1 MKVSLMSYTP
11 EPEKK
16 VAAAAKL
23 CYSAAGPDE
32 LLENL
37 DEQAVQRFLGKLID
51 LGHLSPTE
59 HVTFTFAIEGVS
71 RALSHQLVRH
81 RVASYSQKSQ
91 RYVSEGQFEFVT
103 PPSIQ
108 QDAVAMELYRT
119 KMVEIQAAYEELS
132 KIVPKEDA
140 RYILPNACETKLV
153 ATFNTRSLYN
163 FFQHRC
169 CQRAQWEIRDLA
181 HKMLSEVKKVA
192 PTLFAKAGATCVT
205 QGVCPEGS
213 MTCGLLDKIKA
224 KVAQSKIDE
233 GYVNE

>member
-1 MKVSLMSYTP
+1 MKVILMSYTP

-16 VAAAAKL
+16 VAAAARL

-37 DEQAVQRFLGKLID
+37 DEQQVQKFLGKLVD

-59 HVTFTFAIEGVS
+59 HVTFTFGIEGVS

-91 RYVSEGQFEFVT
+91 RYVNEGQFEFVT
-103 PPSIQ
+103 PPSIRR
-108 QDAVAMELYRT
+108 DTEALELYQA
-119 KMVEIQAAYEELS
+119 KMREIQAAYDQLS

-169 CQRAQWEIRDLA
+169 CQRAQWEIRELA
-181 HKMLSEVKKVA
+181 QQMLAAVKEVA
-192 PTLFAKAGATCVT
+192 PTLFAKAGASCIT

-224 KVAQSKIDE
+224 KAAQSKTGE
-233 GYVNE
+233 GC